1 MQQLNVQQQE
11 NTFMTQAALTQA
23 SCLQQCGG
31 DSGPVAQR
39 ACAITCQE
47 NYITALQGQ
56 SNLSVQEQQA
66 LSQAL
71 SQLQVAKQEQAGQT
85 AEATEQVAQTVAQ
98 TTQETHQ
105 GLKNKIAQASIQLS
119 TCNSGCGS
127 HIPSQIPACIA
138 SCESVY
144 QLLIQQAQADAA
156 SDYADLGH
164 VVAAV
169 ATTNSL
175 PSSAYSVS
183 TNGQSISVQDQ
194 NGVYSCK
201 INGITAPCPAN
212 VLPASANAA
221 LVANVVNTAV
231 ASSGASASSSSSSS
245 SGGMSISNVNGT
257 RPACVG

>member
-1 MQQLNVQQQE
+1 
-11 NTFMTQAALTQA
+11 
-23 SCLQQCGG
+23 
-31 DSGPVAQR
+31 VAQR
-39 ACAITCQE
+39 SCAITCQE

-56 SNLSVQEQQA
+56 SNLSQQETQA

-71 SQLQVAKQEQAGQT
+71 AQLQVEKQEQAGQQ
-85 AEATEQVAQTVAQ
+85 AEATEQIAQTVAQ

-105 GLKNKIAQASIQLS
+105 GLKNKVAAAAVQLN
-119 TCNSGCGS
+119 TCNIGCGT
-127 HIPSQIPACIA
+127 HVPSQIAGCIA

-175 PSSAYSVS
+175 PPSSAYSVS
-183 TNGQSISVQDQ
+183 TNGQSVSVSDN

-201 INGITAPCPAN
+201 INGISAPCPAN

-221 LVANVVNTAV
+221 LVANTVATAV
-231 ASSGASASSSSSSS
+231 AL
-245 SGGMSISNVNGT
+245 T
-257 RPACVG
+257 PACPATLPTARRWVRRRERATDAALASTALSSIFE

>member
-1 MQQLNVQQQE
+1 M
-11 NTFMTQAALTQA
+11 
-23 SCLQQCGG
+23 
-31 DSGPVAQR
+31 GPVAQR
-39 ACAITCQE
+39 GCAITCQE

-127 HIPSQIPACIA
+127 NIPSKIPACIA

-164 VVAAV
+164 VVSTV

-175 PSSAYSVS
+175 PPSSAYSVS
-183 TNGQSISVQDQ
+183 TNGQSIAVQDQ

-212 VLPASANAA
+212 VLPASANSA
-221 LVANVVNTAV
+221 LVANAVSTAV
-231 ASSGASASSSSSSS
+231 ASSGSSSSSSSS

-257 RPACVG
+257 RLAAHAPSCAPA